1 MIKFIE
7 QTITEQ
13 SVIDWFKNLGYEY
26 KFGPDIAFNGIFPER
41 KDPNFRDVVLEGRL
55 KRALMRINQ
64 GMPEEAIN
72 EAINKLL
79 SFSHPNL
86 EIANREIYRMITEG
100 VKVEFKDKS
109 GKRRGDIVK
118 VFDFE
123 NYLNNEFLV
132 VNQFTVQ
139 GKERVRRPDVV
150 VFINGIPIAIF
161 ELKNPVIEEATIKTA
176 FEQLQEY
183 KKDIPEIFKYN
194 QILVISDLTEARYG
208 TISSSFE
215 WFKKWREVEGE
226 EKKEGIS
233 ELEVL
238 VKGIFQKRRIL
249 DIIENFIVFEA
260 DSEKQVTK
268 YTKKICM
275 HHQYFGV
282 NRAIERTLKALKPK
296 GDGRIGVLWHTQGSG
311 KTLSMVFYV
320 NKAKKLP
327 ELSSPT
333 FVFLTDRNDLDE
345 QFYKTFLRCG
355 YKAIT
360 KKAESIKDLKEKL
373 KIAGAELIFTTI
385 QKFSREEFEV
395 LCDRNNVIVIA
406 DEAHRSEY
414 AKLAANARKAL
425 PNASFMG
432 ITATPISLRNRDTRL
447 VFGDYIHQYSMS
459 EGIQDEAIVPIYYE
473 ARLVPLHLT
482 DMWIDEKFDELME
495 EVDADFETKESLKKK
510 LVKLEQAVS
519 AKDRLEKI
527 AKDIVEHFN
536 NRGIKGKAM
545 VCTISRRV
553 AVEVYKLISQIPGA
567 PEVAVVIS
575 KPEEFKEEIQ
585 GEIRKEEIERRFKDP
600 DDPLRMVIVCD
611 MWLTGFDIPC
621 LTTMYFD
628 KPLKNHTLF
637 QAIARVNRVFKDKL
651 GGLIVD
657 YIGIADDLRKTLSI
671 YDRKIQTETL
681 IPLQKIIEKMKEKYD
696 IVKSFFAGI
705 DYSKW
710 KYLEGNQLAKLLE
723 KAVNAVITNP
733 KTGIIDEDRKKRFLK
748 ESQLL
753 IRFFEFAMP
762 HKEAYEIKNEIE
774 FFRAIRSNLIKRT
787 VVKGVES
794 IEPEIEMKAKE
805 LIAKSIAAEGVIDI
819 FALRGKEKAEISVL
833 NEKFLEEI
841 RKMEYKNLAIETL
854 EKLLRDEIQLRMRK
868 NLFRYRSLLESLE
881 KVIEEYENR
890 VISATKV
897 IEKLIELAKEL
908 KKKEIEGKETG
919 LTEEEL
925 AFYDAL
931 ATQGKLALK
940 NGEIK
945 SFVKELVREIRR
957 DITID
962 WTNNEIIK
970 SRIKAKIKLLLAKR
984 KVPVQQINQFTD
996 LLYLQAEN
1004 LFRDYVRV

>member
-1 MIKFIE
+1 
-7 QTITEQ
+7 
-13 SVIDWFKNLGYEY
+13 
-26 KFGPDIAFNGIFPER
+26 
-41 KDPNFRDVVLEGRL
+41 
-55 KRALMRINQ
+55 
-64 GMPEEAIN
+64 
-72 EAINKLL
+72 
-79 SFSHPNL
+79 
-86 EIANREIYRMITEG
+86 
-100 VKVEFKDKS
+100 
-109 GKRRGDIVK
+109 
-118 VFDFE
+118 
-123 NYLNNEFLV
+123 
-132 VNQFTVQ
+132 
-139 GKERVRRPDVV
+139 
-150 VFINGIPIAIF
+150 
-161 ELKNPVIEEATIKTA
+161 
-176 FEQLQEY
+176 
-183 KKDIPEIFKYN
+183 
-194 QILVISDLTEARYG
+194 
-208 TISSSFE
+208 
-215 WFKKWREVEGE
+215 
-226 EKKEGIS
+226 
-233 ELEVL
+233 
-238 VKGIFQKRRIL
+238 
-249 DIIENFIVFEA
+249 
-260 DSEKQVTK
+260 
-268 YTKKICM
+268 
-275 HHQYFGV
+275 
-282 NRAIERTLKALKPK
+282 
-296 GDGRIGVLWHTQGSG
+296 
-311 KTLSMVFYV
+311 
-320 NKAKKLP
+320 
-327 ELSSPT
+327 
-333 FVFLTDRNDLDE
+333 
-345 QFYKTFLRCG
+345 
-355 YKAIT
+355 
-360 KKAESIKDLKEKL
+360 
-373 KIAGAELIFTTI
+373 
-385 QKFSREEFEV
+385 
-395 LCDRNNVIVIA
+395 
-406 DEAHRSEY
+406 
-414 AKLAANARKAL
+414 
-425 PNASFMG
+425 
-432 ITATPISLRNRDTRL
+432 
-447 VFGDYIHQYSMS
+447 
-459 EGIQDEAIVPIYYE
+459 
-473 ARLVPLHLT
+473 
-482 DMWIDEKFDELME
+482 MWIDEKFDELME
-495 EVDADFETKESLKKK
+495 EVGADFEVKESLKKK
-510 LVKLEQAVS
+510 LANLEQAVS

-600 DDPLRMVIVCD
+600 EDPLKMVIVCD

-710 KYLEGNQLAKLLE
+710 KYLEGEQLAKLLE
-723 KAVNAVITNP
+723 KAINAVITHP
-733 KTGIIDEDRKKRFLK
+733 KTGVIDEERKKRFLK

-762 HKEAYEIKNEIE
+762 HREAYEIKDEIE
-774 FFRAIRSNLIKRT
+774 FFRAVRSNLIKRT
-787 VVKGVES
+787 VIPKGVES
-794 IEPEIEMKAKE
+794 IEPEVEMKAKE
-805 LIAKSIAAEGVIDI
+805 LIAKSIAAEEVIDI
-819 FALRGKEKAEISVL
+819 FALRGKEKAEISIL

-841 RKMEYKNLAIETL
+841 QKMEYKNLAIETL

-881 KVIEEYENR
+881 KVIEEYESR

-984 KVPVQQINQFTD
+984 KVPVQQISQFTE